1 MILELKNGNYI
12 KINKNTSIGCNRTYI
27 DFTVIQKDGNWKH
40 NEQTTFLDTMYYSVI
55 DYLETIYTFK

>member
-55 DYLETIYTFK
+55 D

>member
-12 KINKNTSIGCNRTYI
+12 KINKNTSIGYNRTYI
-27 DFTVIQKDGNWKH
+27 DFTVTQKDGNWKH

-55 DYLETIYTFK
+55 DYLESIYTFK